1 MLEDTQKQLWVISEN
16 SISKFN
22 PQQGTFE
29 NYGSNYFQRELN
41 LTEAVPTLTS
51 QKKIVLGT
59 NQGIL
64 EINTEQMKKKFLR
77 TSYCIYRTQNTRKST
92 SCSA

>member
-16 SISKFN
+16 TISKFN

-64 EINTEQMKKKFLR
+64 EIDTEQMKKVLMYLLLYLPDSKYKEVNFM
-77 TSYCIYRTQNTRKST
+77 
-92 SCSA
+92 

>member
-64 EINTEQMKKKFLR
+64 EINTEQMKKVLTYLLLYLPDSKYKEVNFM
-77 TSYCIYRTQNTRKST
+77 
-92 SCSA
+92 

>member
-1 MLEDTQKQLWVISEN
+1 MGNLRKLHIQIQS
-16 SISKFN
+16 
-22 PQQGTFE
+22 QQGTFE

-64 EINTEQMKKKFLR
+64 EINTEQMKKFLC

>member
-64 EINTEQMKKKFLR
+64 EINTEQMKKVLMYLLLYLPDSKYKEVNFM
-77 TSYCIYRTQNTRKST
+77 
-92 SCSA
+92 

>member
-1 MLEDTQKQLWVISEN
+1 MGNLRKHHI
-16 SISKFN
+16 KFN

-64 EINTEQMKKKFLR
+64 EIDTEQMKKVLMYLLLYLPDSKYKEVNFM
-77 TSYCIYRTQNTRKST
+77 
-92 SCSA
+92 